1 MCNLICSVG
10 IDADENVS
18 AYEIL
23 SIITSLVKIMSLNEH
38 KKKILVLQG
47 PATYLKKQV
56 DLIFTNE
63 LREIKREAS
72 DLEVPQSVHR

>member
-1 MCNLICSVG
+1 
-10 IDADENVS
+10 
-18 AYEIL
+18 
-23 SIITSLVKIMSLNEH
+23 MSLNEQ
-38 KKKILVLQG
+38 KKKILLLQR